1 MNIAI
6 NHILLRTSDLEGMI
20 QFFEQALELK
30 NGYRPSFP
38 FSGAWLWS
46 DDKPLI
52 HLSEATPDDKGQL
65 DYLGGKK
72 LIANQKEVGTGIIDH
87 IAFSGSDY
95 QSLIQRLKH
104 YQLTYFERL
113 IPLTGEH
120 QVFVEGPEGVR
131 VEVQFEDNVCKYGEV
146 DSAT

>member
-52 HLSEATPDDKGQL
+52 HLSEEKPDDEGQL
-65 DYLGGKK
+65 DYLGDKK
-72 LIANQKEVGTGIIDH
+72 FASDQKEMGTGIIDH
-87 IAFSGSDY
+87 IAFSGNDY
-95 QSLIQRLKH
+95 QNLIKRLRH
-104 YQLTYFERL
+104 YQLTYFERS
-113 IPLTGEH
+113 IPLTGEY

-131 VEVQFEDNVCKYGEV
+131 VEIQFENN
-146 DSAT
+146 ATTQNRSRQ